1 MHRILVTGCAIALG
15 AGAFAALAQT
25 TSTSSG
31 QAYPV
36 KPIRIIVTFPPG
48 GPSDFVARALG
59 QKLTEAWGQQIVV
72 DNRGG
77 AGGVVGVEA
86 AARANPDG
94 YTLLQ
99 GQSGG
104 MSINPALHPKLS
116 YDPFRDFA
124 PVSMLVVNSQMLVAH
139 PSLPAKTVKQLIAL
153 AKSKPGQISYASA
166 GHGSAQHLGMEMLK
180 AMAGIDLLHVPY
192 KGTGPALVDLFSG
205 QVSLQFTS
213 MPAVLPH
220 VKAGKLNGIAVGSAK
235 RSPAVPEVPT
245 VAESGV
251 SGFEF
256 VAWYGLFAPVATP
269 GNIVSQI
276 NAQVVKLLGEPEL
289 SQRLAGQ
296 GAEPSPSTPEGLAR
310 YMREDHERWKKVI
323 RAANIRVE

>member
-1 MHRILVTGCAIALG
+1 MFILRAACGALLL
-15 AGAFAALAQT
+15 AAAAQAVW
-25 TSTSSG
+25 SQS
-31 QAYPV
+31 YPTR
-36 KPIRIIVTFPPG
+36 PIRIIVTFPPG
-48 GPSDFVARALG
+48 GPSDFVARAVG
-59 QKLTEAWGQQIVV
+59 QKLTEAWGQQVVV

-77 AGGVVGVEA
+77 AAGIIGVEL
-86 AARANPDG
+86 AARASPDG

-104 MSINPALHPKLS
+104 MSINPALHSKLS

-124 PVSMLVVNSQMLVAH
+124 PVSMLVVNPQMLVAH
-139 PSLPAKTVKQLIAL
+139 PSLPVKSVKELVAL
-153 AKSKPGQISYASA
+153 AKRRPGQISYASA

-180 AMAGIDLLHVPY
+180 AMAGIDMLHVPY

-220 VKAGKLNGIAVGSAK
+220 VKTGKLKGIAVGSPR

-251 SGFEF
+251 PGFEF
-256 VAWYGLFAPVATP
+256 VAWYGLFAPAGTP
-269 GNIVSQI
+269 PAIINRLNGQIVRI
-276 NAQVVKLLGEPEL
+276 LGDAEL
-289 SQRLAGQ
+289 SQRLASQ
-296 GAEPSPSTPEGLAR
+296 GAEPSPTTPEGLAR

-323 RAANIRVE
+323 KDANIRVE

>member
-1 MHRILVTGCAIALG
+1 MRLQSLRGLIRTCC
-15 AGAFAALAQT
+15 ALALAAGYVSAAAQT
-25 TSTSSG
+25 
-31 QAYPV
+31 YPS
-36 KPIRIIVTFPPG
+36 KPIRLIVTFPPG
-48 GPSDFVARALG
+48 GPSDFVARAIG
-59 QKLTEAWGQQIVV
+59 QKLTEAWGQQVVV

-86 AARANPDG
+86 AARASPDG

-104 MSINPALHPKLS
+104 LSINPALHAKLP

-124 PVSMLVVNSQMLVAH
+124 PISMLVVNSQMLVAH
-139 PSLPAKTVKQLIAL
+139 PSLPAKSVKQLVAL
-153 AKSKPGQISYASA
+153 AKERPGRISYASA
-166 GHGSAQHLGMEMLK
+166 GYGSAQHLGMEMLK

-220 VKAGKLNGIAVGSAK
+220 VRAGKLNGIAVGSAR
-235 RSPAVPEVPT
+235 RSPAAPDVPT

-251 SGFEF
+251 PGFEF
-256 VAWYGLFAPVATP
+256 VAWYGLFAPAATP
-269 GNIVSQI
+269 PGIINRL
-276 NAQVVKLLGEPEL
+276 NAQIVKLLGEAEL
-289 SQRLAGQ
+289 SQRLASQ
-296 GAEPSPSTPEGLAR
+296 GAEPSPSTAAGLAS

-323 RAANIRVE
+323 KAANIRPD

>member
-1 MHRILVTGCAIALG
+1 MLACCAIVLG
-15 AGAFAALAQT
+15 SGVFPVLAQN
-25 TSTSSG
+25 
-31 QAYPV
+31 YPV

-59 QKLTEAWGQQIVV
+59 QKLTEAWGQQVVV

-104 MSINPALHPKLS
+104 MSINPALHPRLS

-124 PVSMLVVNSQMLVAH
+124 PVSMLVVNPQMLVAH

-166 GHGSAQHLGMEMLK
+166 GYGSAQHLGMEMLK
-180 AMAGIDLLHVPY
+180 AMAGIDVLHVPY

-251 SGFEF
+251 SGFGF
-256 VAWYGLFAPVATP
+256 VACYGLFAPAATP
-269 GNIVSQI
+269 GNIVNRI

>member
-1 MHRILVTGCAIALG
+1 MRRSVSTCGAIAMML
-15 AGAFAALAQT
+15 AAWSAAAQ
-25 TSTSSG
+25 SF
-31 QAYPV
+31 PV
-36 KPIRIIVTFPPG
+36 KPVRIIVTFPPG
-48 GPSDFVARALG
+48 GPSDFVARAIG
-59 QKLTEAWGQQIVV
+59 QKLTEAWGQQVII

-104 MSINPALHPKLS
+104 MSINPALQTKLS

-124 PVSMLVVNSQMLVAH
+124 PVGMLVVNPQMLVAH
-139 PSLPAKTVKQLIAL
+139 PSLPARSVKELVAL

-166 GHGSAQHLGMEMLK
+166 GVGSAQHLGMEMLK
-180 AMAGIDLLHVPY
+180 AMAAIDILHVPY

-220 VKAGKLNGIAVGSAK
+220 VKTGKLRGIAVGSPK
-235 RSPAVPEVPT
+235 RSPAAPEVPT
-245 VAESGV
+245 VVESGV
-251 SGFEF
+251 PGFEF
-256 VAWYGLFAPVATP
+256 VAWYGLFAPAGTP
-269 GNIVSQI
+269 RAIISRI
-276 NAQVVKLLGEPEL
+276 NGQVVKDLGDAEL
-289 SQRLAGQ
+289 SQRLASQ
-296 GAEPSPSTPEGLAR
+296 GAEPSPGTPEGLAR

-323 RAANIRVE
+323 KAAKIRLE

>member
-1 MHRILVTGCAIALG
+1 MSRSILACCAIVLG
-15 AGAFAALAQT
+15 SSVIPALAQN
-25 TSTSSG
+25 
-31 QAYPV
+31 YPV

-59 QKLTEAWGQQIVV
+59 QKLTEAWGQQVVV

-124 PVSMLVVNSQMLVAH
+124 PVSMLVVNPQMLVAH

-166 GHGSAQHLGMEMLK
+166 GYGSAQHLGMEMLK
-180 AMAGIDLLHVPY
+180 AMAGIDVLHVPY

-256 VAWYGLFAPVATP
+256 VAWYGLFAPAATP
-269 GNIVSQI
+269 GNIVSRI